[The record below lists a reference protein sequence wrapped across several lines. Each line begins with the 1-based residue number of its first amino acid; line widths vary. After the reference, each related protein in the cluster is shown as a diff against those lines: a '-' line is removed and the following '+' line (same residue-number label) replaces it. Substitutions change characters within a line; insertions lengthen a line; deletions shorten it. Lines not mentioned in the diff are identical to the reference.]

1 MEKQTIIL
9 RITASIDFGQ
19 EAINWMDEI
28 AKGRS
33 EGELGNLWFI
43 THHGQDFLNE
53 FRGQFGNILIEEI
66 DNEVQSFFRER
77 GMEEEFLPKAEVVET
92 YIGSLTIATIVAIGY
107 AVGKTYEV
115 IKGVSEIPDA
125 VDGLTKLKN
134 SIIKTF
140 KRKSNARA
148 RELLFEQ
155 AKRQN
160 LPAPP
165 QNVLEVKDFVIDAR
179 PLSALR
185 PNEMKSHSIHLNAG
199 VSQDSFTL
207 ENLGADEMRDLQ
219 IGLFIGKEK
228 RHQWSFADAYIS
240 SVSLLSSKQTIC
252 KSLNDFSHMT
262 HGKLMIKDLPA
273 HVDCWIQDLFG
284 IYLFNFYLDK

>member
-19 EAINWMDEI
+19 EAINWMNEI
-28 AKGRS
+28 AQERS
-33 EGELGNLWFI
+33 EGEISNIWFI
-43 THHGQDFLNE
+43 IDHGQSFLNE

-66 DNEVQSFFRER
+66 DTEVQGYFRER

-115 IKGVSEIPDA
+115 IKGVSEIPDT
-125 VDGLTKLKN
+125 VGGLTKLKN
-134 SIIKTF
+134 SIVNKF
-140 KRKSNARA
+140 ARKSNAKA
-148 RELLFEQ
+148 KEILDDL

-165 QNVLEVKDFVIDAR
+165 QNVIDIKDFVIDAR
-179 PLSALR
+179 PLSALK
-185 PNEMKSHSIHLNAG
+185 PSEMKSHSVHLNAG
-199 VSQDSFTL
+199 VSQYSFTL
-207 ENLGADEMRDLQ
+207 ENLGIEEMRDIQ
-219 IGLFIGKEK
+219 IGLFIGKDK
-228 RHQWSFADAYIS
+228 RNQWSFADAYIS
-240 SVSLLSSKQTIC
+240 SVSLLSSKQTIS
-252 KSLNDFSHMT
+252 KSLEDFSHMT
-262 HGKLMIKDLPA
+262 HGKLVINDLPA
-273 HVDCWIQDLFG
+273 HVDCWIQDLYG